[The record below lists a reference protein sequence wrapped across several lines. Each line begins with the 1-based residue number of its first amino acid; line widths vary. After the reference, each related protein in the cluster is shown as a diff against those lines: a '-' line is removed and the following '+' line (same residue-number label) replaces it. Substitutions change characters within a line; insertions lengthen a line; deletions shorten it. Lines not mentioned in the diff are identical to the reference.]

1 MSLTKEELARYNR
14 HIILPELG
22 LEGQQKLKNAAVLVI
37 GSGGLGSP
45 VLQYLN
51 AAGVGKIG
59 IVEDDV
65 VDRSNLQRQILFP
78 ENSIGR
84 SKADVAEEFLQ
95 ARNSFTKTKTY
106 YTRLSKRNALEIIKD
121 YDLVVDGT
129 DNFATRYLINDACV
143 ILKKPFVYGSIFKFE
158 GQISVFN
165 YQGGPTYRCLF
176 PEPPEAGSVP
186 SCSQIGVIGVL
197 PGVIGTMQANEAIKV
212 ITGIGE
218 PLSGKLYSINLLDMK
233 SQTFGFFAEPE
244 NLEITEL
251 MDSYEDFC
259 GTNQALEMKSLSVDE
274 ALEKITSEEWNII
287 DVREPFEYEI
297 AALNNSILIPLNQI
311 PGAVNKIDRNK
322 PTVVYCHHGM
332 RSAQAIQFL
341 QDEYGYNNLYNLEGG
356 IDQWSLEIDN
366 SVERY

>member
-22 LEGQQKLKNAAVLVI
+22 LEGQEKLKKAAVLVI

-59 IVEDDV
+59 IVEHDI

-78 ENSIGR
+78 ENSVGR
-84 SKADVAEEFLQ
+84 SKAEVTGEFLKD
-95 ARNSFTKTKTY
+95 RNSFTEIEIHA
-106 YTRLSKRNALEIIKD
+106 TRLSKENALEIIKN

-197 PGVIGTMQANEAIKV
+197 PGVIGTMQASEAIKV

-233 SQTFGFFAEPE
+233 SQTFGFFPEPE
-244 NLEITEL
+244 NLEISVL
-251 MDSYEDFC
+251 MDDYEDFC
-259 GTNQALEMKSLSVDE
+259 GTNQRPEVRSLSVDE
-274 ALEKITSEEWNII
+274 AQEKLTSDNWNII
-287 DVREPFEYEI
+287 DVRESFEYEI
-297 AALNNSILIPLNQI
+297 AALENSILIPLNLI
-311 PGAVNKIDRNK
+311 PSAVNKIDRNR
-322 PTVVYCHHGM
+322 PTLVYCHHGM

-341 QDEYGYNNLYNLEGG
+341 QEEYGYNNLYNLEGG
-356 IDQWSLEIDN
+356 IDQWSIEIDN
-366 SVERY
+366 SLERY